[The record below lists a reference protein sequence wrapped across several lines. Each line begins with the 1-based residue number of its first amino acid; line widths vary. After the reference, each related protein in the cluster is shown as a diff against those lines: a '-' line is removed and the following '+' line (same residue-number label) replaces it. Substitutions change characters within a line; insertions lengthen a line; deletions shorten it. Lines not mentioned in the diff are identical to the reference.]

1 MAALGNIDGG
11 IVHADRFS
19 TAGIRAAV
27 SLAHGINLPK
37 HGFGSSRRINKKI
50 QISSL
55 HAAVGNKCWK
65 RKRFFQFLCNHRRR
79 FMQYLCQLKTRKGK
93 IAHFLLGGTSI
104 YAAHSSGAMPA
115 ACAITSASS
124 FLKFIYSLSFTL
136 FLQQYLFSFFQFR
149 PHGSK
154 RSWSKQALSI
164 HIPA

>member
-1 MAALGNIDGG
+1 MADMAALGNIDGG
-11 IVHADRFS
+11 IVHADCFS

-37 HGFGSSRRINKKI
+37 HGFGSSGRINKKI

-93 IAHFLLGGTSI
+93 IAHFLLGGDFYIRS
-104 YAAHSSGAMPA
+104 AFFRSD
-115 ACAITSASS
+115 ACGLCYH
-124 FLKFIYSLSFTL
+124 F
-136 FLQQYLFSFFQFR
+136 
-149 PHGSK
+149 G
-154 RSWSKQALSI
+154 
-164 HIPA
+164 